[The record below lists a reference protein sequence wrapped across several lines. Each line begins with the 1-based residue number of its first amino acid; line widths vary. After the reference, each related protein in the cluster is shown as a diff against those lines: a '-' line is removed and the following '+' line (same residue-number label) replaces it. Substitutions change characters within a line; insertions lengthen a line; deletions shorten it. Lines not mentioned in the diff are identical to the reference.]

1 MKKVDT
7 LIVNGEI
14 VDGTGR
20 PRYHSDVAIK
30 NGVIVEIGQN
40 LSRKVVA
47 ARTVRIFQSAFTLT
61 FLQ

>member
-40 LSRKVVA
+40 LSRKSRSGWSDHVKV
-47 ARTVRIFQSAFTLT
+47 TL
-61 FLQ
+61 